1 MSYEDW
7 ITQQFFLYHEALID
21 GWQSEKS
28 FGTTKDLRVAEQMKD
43 YVQSYWETE
52 IEQIENPFLRRA
64 LETALNE
71 IKWFEFADHYF
82 EALEMS
88 DPKKPLK
95 PLN

>member
-28 FGTTKDLRVAEQMKD
+28 FGTKKHWRVAEQMKD
-43 YVQSYWETE
+43 YVQATGKLK

-71 IKWFEFADHYF
+71 IKWSEFADHYF
-82 EALEMS
+82 ETLEMS